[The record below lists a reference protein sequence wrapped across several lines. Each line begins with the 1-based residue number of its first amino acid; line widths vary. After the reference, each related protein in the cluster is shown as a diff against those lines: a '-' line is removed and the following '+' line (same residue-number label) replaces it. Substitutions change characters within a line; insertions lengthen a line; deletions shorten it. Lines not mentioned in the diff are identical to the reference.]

1 MNEIF
6 IKLQESLTDFTVDKE
21 QYDKLLDENEVEM
34 LNSNR
39 VIKKEVIDMSDLVEK
54 ISTIVLS
61 QNQKID
67 EQDEELRE
75 MKSLIRGQPRD
86 EYKLEERRLK

>member
-54 ISTIVLS
+54 ISTIVLT

-86 EYKLEERRLK
+86 EYK

>member
-1 MNEIF
+1 M
-6 IKLQESLTDFTVDKE
+6 
-21 QYDKLLDENEVEM
+21 DENEVEM

-54 ISTIVLS
+54 ISTIVLT

-67 EQDEELRE
+67 E
-75 MKSLIRGQPRD
+75 
-86 EYKLEERRLK
+86 

>member
-1 MNEIF
+1 M
-6 IKLQESLTDFTVDKE
+6 
-21 QYDKLLDENEVEM
+21 DENEVEM

-54 ISTIVLS
+54 ISTIVLT

-86 EYKLEERRLK
+86 EYK

>member
-21 QYDKLLDENEVEM
+21 QYDKLLDENEVDM

-54 ISTIVLS
+54 ISTIVLT

-86 EYKLEERRLK
+86 EYK